1 MNTTERLELLDSR
14 WDFSICDSVA
24 IAFTTRRKAFS
35 SVVIN
40 GMIYRFNFILPLL
53 EILIKKATALG
64 EGVNVI
70 NVACAF

>member
-1 MNTTERLELLDSR
+1 MGFTIG
-14 WDFSICDSVA
+14 FSICDSTA

-35 SVVIN
+35 SEVIN

>member
-1 MNTTERLELLDSR
+1 MG
-14 WDFSICDSVA
+14 FPICDSEA
-24 IAFTTRRKAFS
+24 IAFSTRRKAFS
-35 SVVIN
+35 SEVIN

-70 NVACAF
+70 NVACVF